1 MPPTAGYGVAVGQLG
16 QLEAA
21 VMQRL
26 WSWDRPVLV
35 REVLEDLQRD
45 RPLAYTTVMTVL
57 DNLHRKGLVRR
68 EKSGR
73 AYAYLPTRSRAQHT
87 AELMEQALSST
98 GDRGT
103 ALLRFVEQMS
113 ADEITKL
120 RAALDNLDGDS
131 RTERTP

>member
-1 MPPTAGYGVAVGQLG
+1 MVAQLG

-21 VMQRL
+21 VMERL

-57 DNLHRKGLVRR
+57 DNLHRKGLVLR
-68 EKSGR
+68 EKRGR
-73 AYAYLPTRSRAQHT
+73 AYAYIPTRSRAQHT

-98 GDRGT
+98 RDRGT

-113 ADEITKL
+113 TDEIAKL
-120 RAALDNLDGDS
+120 RAALDNLDDDG
-131 RTERTP
+131 RTERKP

>member
-1 MPPTAGYGVAVGQLG
+1 MVAQLG

-21 VMQRL
+21 VMERL

-57 DNLHRKGLVRR
+57 DNLHRKGLVLR

-98 GDRGT
+98 GDRGS

-120 RAALDNLDGDS
+120 RAALDNLDGD
-131 RTERTP
+131 RGTEREP